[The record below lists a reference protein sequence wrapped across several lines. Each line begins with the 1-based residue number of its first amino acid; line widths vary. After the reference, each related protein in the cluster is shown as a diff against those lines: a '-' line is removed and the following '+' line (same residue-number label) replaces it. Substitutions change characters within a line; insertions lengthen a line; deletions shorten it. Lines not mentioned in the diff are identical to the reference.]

1 MRIINPLLT
10 SCAGLCM
17 LVALGGQVIA
27 QDGQSELPEV
37 TDDVELI
44 TAEEALVI
52 DGKAYTERY
61 GVSLE
66 EAMRRLTIMAGT
78 AEEIDAL
85 ATSDLGVEVVLLRD
99 VAEYDEFLGCD
110 LAG

>member
-52 DGKAYTERY
+52 DGKAYAERY

-85 ATSDLGVEVVLLRD
+85 E
-99 VAEYDEFLGCD
+99 EEFGD
-110 LAG
+110 QLAGIYFQNGQDFELVV